1 MRGLHT
7 YVANDSTRF
16 HTWACVWHPTW
27 TLLGRPADQ
36 FGQLDARWTI
46 PDKNKYVEEMI
57 CSYLGPVYMKVGDP
71 R

>member
-1 MRGLHT
+1 MC
-7 YVANDSTRF
+7 VASNVDI
-16 HTWACVWHPTW
+16 V
-27 TLLGRPADQ
+27 GRPADQ

-46 PDKNKYVEEMI
+46 PHKNKYVEEMI